1 VVLRSSKLKAG
12 RCWRSLCRKVRR
24 SWVELSVWESLPWN
38 LLAVVSEPFATGL
51 VESKDGIW
59 ATDLD
64 PKGGLAPVFQGDIA
78 YLLRGHLRLGVSNL
92 KGLQLEFAVD
102 LSRPRETAQIL

>member
-1 VVLRSSKLKAG
+1 MVLRSSKLKAG
-12 RCWRSLCRKVRR
+12 
-24 SWVELSVWESLPWN
+24 WN

-78 YLLRGHLRLGVSNL
+78 YLLCGHLRLGVSNL